1 MLRRV
6 ALALE
11 LKHPASAER
20 LISRP
25 CRFIPSRHSLTCIR
39 YLAASRKR
47 DQNQSTP
54 PAGPQGGPELSRV
67 TTPKSRRLPPKERIL
82 ELFTSVPQNSARLK
96 VLRSSP
102 ELLQYFLD
110 PHNILHLLYDL
121 ASSKKPRDALLAI
134 NTSRQLG
141 SELGMNAYEV
151 VVYRLAALQEWALVI
166 TVIQSAW
173 HNTHKSTPALLDWR
187 ARALLET
194 KSYTALYAI
203 LDLFELNNFLPSRRT
218 WHLVLSGYL
227 RNHDLAG
234 ARECLRDM
242 EAAGLPPD
250 HSTHALIATLYQN
263 IGPDEQ
269 VKERGIQALP
279 YIRDRTAT
287 HMINSLMHLRL
298 RIFDL
303 DEVFNLL
310 SAFDQSKVGP
320 LALMLAASRTQHDET
335 AQNSAISHS
344 SYPIVVE
351 PDAITFAM
359 FIDYFAHL
367 QELPR
372 CLAVLDHMRLAGIEP
387 TLRTTTSLIRAYFLA
402 RQGGT
407 AVRMVAAM
415 CDPETTSLSMFK
427 DVPSPD
433 GHILPFDV
441 TALGRPTRQVFN
453 YFLRGVL
460 GTHGLAGAR
469 TVLRLMRAHRVRP
482 DSKTSEIITSHAQ
495 RVERAQP
502 RVLMRMIRRM
512 SPRFT
517 LQEAHIV
524 LASTMR
530 YQKFLVDGIGWDNTA
545 AKFSP
550 TRNPEV
556 QPYPEE
562 FISTVGPKFDPL
574 AGIQLPRRV
583 RHRGTFRAIE
593 QSLVDRGIK
602 SDRATVALRLRHD
615 AVIRGDMNSATEVF
629 QAMLSRG
636 LHANQ
641 YHYSALME
649 GFVKAGDF
657 ESAVDVMKAASRAS
671 FQPSVL
677 MFTILIVG
685 YARRRDPE
693 MALRIFRRMVSAGI
707 KPDVPAIDAVA
718 SAFFVAGD
726 YGMSFRVL
734 TSLWQHISPLPPDI
748 DKASLKSA
756 AVYFRSLHQGQQ
768 QGLKKT
774 SREFR
779 KNLYRELAVLLSAW
793 RARRRRRTQR
803 HKTKPV
809 EQFKKTL

>member
-1 MLRRV
+1 
-6 ALALE
+6 
-11 LKHPASAER
+11 ST
-20 LISRP
+20 P
-25 CRFIPSRHSLTCIR
+25 CRFIPSRLSLTCIR
-39 YLAASRKR
+39 CLVSIPPTRP
-47 DQNQSTP
+47 QNVS
-54 PAGPQGGPELSRV
+54 PQRV
-67 TTPKSRRLPPKERIL
+67 LN
-82 ELFTSVPQNSARLK
+82 LFINVPQNGARLK
-96 VLRSSP
+96 RLTSSP

-110 PHNILHLLYDL
+110 PENILHILYDL
-121 ASSKKPRDALLAI
+121 ASSKIPRTALSAI
-134 NTSRQLG
+134 NVSRQLG
-141 SELGMNAYEV
+141 CDLGMNAYES
-151 VVYRLAALQEWALVI
+151 VVYRLATLQEWGLII

-194 KSYTALYAI
+194 QHYTALYAI
-203 LDLFELNNFLPSRRT
+203 FDLFEVNNFLPSRRT
-218 WHLVLSGYL
+218 WHLVLSGYI

-242 EAAGLPPD
+242 ESSGFPPN

-269 VKERGIQALP
+269 VKERGIQALAHIP
-279 YIRDRTAT
+279 RRAAT
-287 HMINSLMHLRL
+287 HMMNSLMHLRL

-320 LALMLAASRTQHDET
+320 LALMLAASRSEHDET
-335 AQNSAISHS
+335 AQKPSTDRS
-344 SYPIVVE
+344 SYPVSVE

-387 TLRTTTSLIRAYFLA
+387 SQRTATSLIRAYFLA
-402 RQGGT
+402 GQGGA
-407 AVRMVAAM
+407 AVRIVAAM
-415 CDPETTSLSMFK
+415 CNPETTSMDMFE
-427 DVPSPD
+427 DVPSPAGYD
-433 GHILPFDV
+433 LPFDV
-441 TALGRPTRQVFN
+441 TPLRPPTRQVFN

-469 TVLRLMRAHRVRP
+469 TVLRLMRLNRVRP

-502 RVLMRMIRRM
+502 RVLMRLIRRM

-530 YQKFLVDGIGWDNTA
+530 YQKFLVDGIGWDVTA
-545 AKFSP
+545 AKFSRV
-550 TRNPEV
+550 RNPV
-556 QPYPEE
+556 VKPYPEE
-562 FISTVGPKFDPL
+562 FISTAGPNFDPL
-574 AGIQLPRRV
+574 AGIRLPRRV
-583 RHRGTFRAIE
+583 RHQ
-593 QSLVDRGIK
+593 QSLGDRGIK
-602 SDRATVALRLRHD
+602 SDRATIALRIRHD

-629 QAMLSRG
+629 QAMLARG

-649 GFVKAGDF
+649 GF
-657 ESAVDVMKAASRAS
+657 SAVDVMKAASRAS
-671 FQPSVL
+671 FEPDVL
-677 MFTILIVG
+677 MFTVLI
-685 YARRRDPE
+685 DPE

-718 SAFFVAGD
+718 SAFFVAGAYD
-726 YGMSFRVL
+726 MCFRVL
-734 TSLWQHISPLPPDI
+734 TPLPPDI

-756 AVYFRSLHQGQQ
+756 A

-774 SREFR
+774 SSEFR
-779 KNLYRELAVLLSAW
+779 KKLYRELAVLLYEW
-793 RARRRRRTQR
+793 RTWKRGR
-803 HKTKPV
+803 HRY
-809 EQFKKTL
+809 

>member
-6 ALALE
+6 ALAFQ
-11 LKHPASAER
+11 LKNSTSAHR
-20 LISRP
+20 LTSTP
-25 CRFIPSRHSLTCIR
+25 CRFIPSRLSLTCIR
-39 YLAASRKR
+39 CLVVSGKR
-47 DQNQSTP
+47 DHNQSIP
-54 PAGPQGGPELSRV
+54 PTRPPNVPRV
-67 TTPKSRRLPPKERIL
+67 VSPKSRHLPPRERVL
-82 ELFTSVPQNSARLK
+82 NLFINVPQNGARLK
-96 VLRSSP
+96 RLTSSP

-110 PHNILHLLYDL
+110 PENILQILHDL
-121 ASSKKPRDALLAI
+121 ASSKIPRTALSAI
-134 NTSRQLG
+134 NVSRQLG
-141 SELGMNAYEV
+141 CELGMNAYES
-151 VVYRLAALQEWALVI
+151 VVYHLATLQEWDLII

-194 KSYTALYAI
+194 QHYTALYAI
-203 LDLFELNNFLPSRRT
+203 FDLFEVNNFLPSRRT
-218 WHLVLSGYL
+218 WHLVLSGYI

-242 EAAGLPPD
+242 ESSGFPPN

-269 VKERGIQALP
+269 VKERGIQALAHIP
-279 YIRDRTAT
+279 RRAAT
-287 HMINSLMHLRL
+287 HMMNSLMHLRL

-320 LALMLAASRTQHDET
+320 LALMLAASRSEHDET
-335 AQNSAISHS
+335 AQKPSTDRS
-344 SYPIVVE
+344 SYPVSVE

-387 TLRTTTSLIRAYFLA
+387 SQRTTTSLIRAYFLA
-402 RQGGT
+402 GQGGA
-407 AVRMVAAM
+407 AVRIVAAM
-415 CDPETTSLSMFK
+415 CNPETTSMDMFE
-427 DVPSPD
+427 DVPSPAGYD
-433 GHILPFDV
+433 LPFDV
-441 TALGRPTRQVFN
+441 TPLRPPTRQVYN

-469 TVLRLMRAHRVRP
+469 TVLRLMRLNHMRP

-502 RVLMRMIRRM
+502 RVLMRLIRRM

-530 YQKFLVDGIGWDNTA
+530 YQKFLVDGIGWDVTA
-545 AKFSP
+545 AKFSRV
-550 TRNPEV
+550 RNPMAK
-556 QPYPEE
+556 PYPEE
-562 FISTVGPKFDPL
+562 FISTTGSNFDPL
-574 AGIQLPRRV
+574 AGIRLPRRV

-593 QSLVDRGIK
+593 QSLGDRGIK
-602 SDRATVALRLRHD
+602 SDRATIALRIRHD

-629 QAMLSRG
+629 QGMLARG

-671 FQPSVL
+671 FEPDVL
-677 MFTILIVG
+677 MFTVLIVG
-685 YARRRDPE
+685 YARRKDPE

-718 SAFFVAGD
+718 SAFFVAGAYD
-726 YGMSFRVL
+726 MCFRVL

-756 AVYFRSLHQGQQ
+756 AVYFRSLHRGQQ

-774 SREFR
+774 SGEFR
-779 KNLYRELAVLLSAW
+779 KKLYRELAVLLYEW
-793 RARRRRRTQR
+793 RTWKRGGHRY
-803 HKTKPV
+803 
-809 EQFKKTL
+809 